1 MAAPKTGDVW
11 SYEYLWKHE
20 HDAGIENGQKPRQ
33 TAIAATMI
41 DAAGRTNLFM
51 LAITKT
57 PPTKDRIAMPIP
69 EMERARA
76 GLDRGIPLWIIL
88 DEYNHDYAEA
98 SYHLDPNGKVGRF
111 SAAFSQEVLA
121 AFISAAK
128 VGRTQKIPQS
138 DPA

>member
-1 MAAPKTGDVW
+1 MPPGANW
-11 SYEYLWKHE
+11 
-20 HDAGIENGQKPRQ
+20 
-33 TAIAATMI
+33 
-41 DAAGRTNLFM
+41 

-76 GLDRGIPLWIIL
+76 GLDSGIPLWIIL

-98 SYHLDPNGKVGRF
+98 SYHLDPNGKVGSF
-111 SAAFSQEVLA
+111 SAAFSEDVLA
-121 AFISAAK
+121 AFRSTAQA
-128 VGRTQKIPQS
+128 GRTKKIPRS